1 MFYDASAFNQN
12 VNRTLP
18 FLFSGG
24 VEIWNTGRV
33 TSMIYM
39 FSNAKSFNQPL
50 GNWNTSSVS
59 NMISMF
65 SGASVFNQNIS
76 MWNTSALIASNSF
89 ANFRSSSPL
98 SYVNTPLR
106 IFQGGW

>member
-1 MFYDASAFNQN
+1 
-12 VNRTLP
+12 
-18 FLFSGG
+18 
-24 VEIWNTGRV
+24 
-33 TSMIYM
+33 
-39 FSNAKSFNQPL
+39 
-50 GNWNTSSVS
+50 
-59 NMISMF
+59 MISMF
-65 SGASVFNQNIS
+65 YGASVFNQNIS